1 MTSTR
6 DRVIAVGAVL
16 VLAALAVAVVLL
28 VLGAQQAGIET
39 REDLRLEQARTEA
52 SRMDTR
58 VQQAYGSLTG
68 VYGAPGVFT
77 MAPNDPADMAV
88 LEPQNPEAKTG
99 SVLVDRDSIVV
110 NGALLRDPDL
120 VDERLDREGL
130 DRVLAGEPSIL
141 PVADGITTSR
151 PAGAIGIPTRDAQ
164 GQISGAVLVEFEIA
178 PDSAFNLEI
187 AQLRT
192 GETGGFSFVDEHGVV
207 VASNNESLLGMPL
220 DDEVVEGFPSG
231 FHRGGGKVA
240 AIADVPSARWKAVF
254 KQDIGEFQGDLT
266 GPLQTALL
274 LFLAVV
280 AVVGVFTVVALLRRL
295 QTAREEQRRLRE
307 IGDAREEFT
316 SIVSHE
322 LRTPVAGLLGFL
334 QTTVDHWETMSDPE
348 RRRAVS
354 RAFSNARSLQ
364 ALTSDV
370 LDSASIEART
380 LTYRFETCDLRACVD
395 ESVQTMRDASP
406 ERTVNVNSPRE
417 PVLVRADTLRIRQ
430 VLANLLDNAVKSS
443 APDATIDVDIST
455 VDGAATVSVRDRGPG
470 IADAERERIFEKF
483 TRGRAGVSRGTGL
496 GLYISR
502 HIVEAHGGEIVA
514 ESVSGEPGARLRF
527 SLPLTDSA
535 THLTS

>member
-1 MTSTR
+1 MTRTR
-6 DRVIAVGAVL
+6 DRVIAVVAVL
-16 VLAALAVAVVLL
+16 LLAALATAVVVL
-28 VLGAQQAGIET
+28 VLDAQRSGIET
-39 REDLRLEQARTEA
+39 REDLRLEQARAEA

-58 VQQAYGSLTG
+58 VQQAFGALTG
-68 VYGAPGVFT
+68 VYGSPGAFSMV
-77 MAPNDPADMAV
+77 PNDPGDAAM
-88 LEPQNPEAKTG
+88 LTPQDPEARTG
-99 SVLVDRDSIVV
+99 SVLVNREGVVV
-110 NGALLRDPDL
+110 NGALIRDADL
-120 VDERLDREGL
+120 IGERLERDGL
-130 DRVLAGEPSIL
+130 ERVLAGEPAIL
-141 PVADGITTSR
+141 PVAATGITTSR
-151 PAGAIGIPTRDAQ
+151 PAGAIGLPTRDEQ

-192 GETGGFSFVDEHGVV
+192 GETGGFSFVDQRGVV
-207 VASNNESLLGMPL
+207 VASNNESLLAQPL
-220 DDEVVEGFPSG
+220 DDAVVEGFRPG

-240 AIADVPSARWKAVF
+240 AIADVPSAGWKAVF
-254 KQDIGEFQGDLT
+254 EQDIGEFQGDLT

-295 QTAREEQRRLRE
+295 QAAREEQRRLRE

-334 QTTVDHWETMSDPE
+334 QTTVDHWETMSDAE

-364 ALTSDV
+364 TLTSDV

-380 LTYRFETCDLRACVD
+380 LTYRFETSDLRACVD
-395 ESVQTMRDASP
+395 ESIQTLRDASP
-406 ERTVNVNSPRE
+406 DRTVNVHMPSE

-430 VLANLLDNAVKSS
+430 VLGNLLDNAVKSS
-443 APDATIDVDIST
+443 APDATIDVDIAT
-455 VDGAATVSVRDRGPG
+455 TDGIATVSVRDRGPG

-483 TRGRAGVSRGTGL
+483 TRGRAGISRGTGL

-514 ESVSGEPGARLRF
+514 ESVPGEPGARLRF
-527 SLPLTDSA
+527 SLPLSESA
-535 THLTS
+535 G

>member
-1 MTSTR
+1 MTRTR
-6 DRVIAVGAVL
+6 DRVIAVVSVL
-16 VLAALAVAVVLL
+16 LLAALAVAVVVL
-28 VLGAQQAGIET
+28 VLDAQRAGIET
-39 REDLRLEQARTEA
+39 REDLRLEQARAEA

-58 VQQAYGSLTG
+58 VQQAYSALTG
-68 VYGAPGVFT
+68 VYGAPGTFT
-77 MAPNDPADMAV
+77 MAPEDPADAAM
-88 LEPQNPEAKTG
+88 LTPQDPEARTG
-99 SVLVDRDSIVV
+99 NVLVDRDGIVV
-110 NGALLRDPDL
+110 NGALIRDPDL
-120 VDERLDREGL
+120 LGERLERDGL
-130 DRVLAGEPSIL
+130 DRVLAGEPTIL
-141 PVADGITTSR
+141 PVGEGITTSR
-151 PAGAIGIPTRDAQ
+151 PAIAVGVPTRDVQ
-164 GQISGAVLVEFEIA
+164 GQISGAVIIEVEVA

-207 VASNNESLLGMPL
+207 VASNNESLLAMEL
-220 DDEVVEGFPSG
+220 DDEVVEGFSPG

-254 KQDIGEFQGDLT
+254 EQDIGEFQGDLT

-295 QTAREEQRRLRE
+295 QAAREEQRRLRE

-364 ALTSDV
+364 TLTSDV

-380 LTYRFETCDLRACVD
+380 LTYRFEPSDLRACVD
-395 ESVQTMRDASP
+395 ESVQTLRDASP
-406 ERTVNVNSPRE
+406 ERTVNVTTPSE

-430 VLANLLDNAVKSS
+430 VLGNLLDNAVKSS
-443 APDATIDVDIST
+443 APDATIDVDVTT
-455 VDGAATVSVRDRGPG
+455 VDGTATVSVRDRGPG

-483 TRGRAGVSRGTGL
+483 TRGRAGISRGTGL

-502 HIVEAHGGEIVA
+502 HIVEAHGGEITA
-514 ESVSGEPGARLRF
+514 ESVPGEPGARLRF
-527 SLPLTDSA
+527 SLPLTDAAGS
-535 THLTS
+535 SS

>member
-1 MTSTR
+1 MTRTR
-6 DRVIAVGAVL
+6 DRVIAVVAVL
-16 VLAALAVAVVLL
+16 VLAALAVAVVVL
-28 VLGAQQAGIET
+28 VLDAQRSGIET
-39 REDLRLEQARTEA
+39 REDLRLEQARAEA

-58 VQQAYGSLTG
+58 IQQAYGALSG
-68 VYGAPGVFT
+68 VYGAPGAFT
-77 MAPNDPADMAV
+77 MTPEDPADAAM
-88 LEPQNPEAKTG
+88 LQPQDPDAKTG
-99 SVLVDRDSIVV
+99 NVLVNREGVVV
-110 NGALLRDPDL
+110 NGALIRDPDL
-120 VDERLDREGL
+120 IGTRLERDGL
-130 DRVLAGEPSIL
+130 DRALVEPTIL
-141 PVADGITTSR
+141 PVGEGITTSR

-164 GQISGAVLVEFEIA
+164 GQVSGAVLYEFEIA

-207 VASNNESLLGMPL
+207 VASNDESLLAKPL
-220 DDEVVEGFPSG
+220 DDAVVEGFRPG
-231 FHRGGGKVA
+231 FHRADGKVA
-240 AIADVPSARWKAVF
+240 AIADVPSAGWTAVF
-254 KQDIGEFQGDLT
+254 EQDIGEFQGDLT

-295 QTAREEQRRLRE
+295 AAAREEQRRLRE

-334 QTTVDHWETMSDPE
+334 QTTVDHWETMSDAE

-364 ALTSDV
+364 TLTSDV

-380 LTYRFETCDLRACVD
+380 LTYRFETSDLRSCVD
-395 ESVQTMRDASP
+395 ESIQTLRDASP
-406 ERTVNVNSPRE
+406 DRTVNVNKPSE

-430 VLANLLDNAVKSS
+430 VLGNLLDNAVKSS
-443 APDATIDVDIST
+443 APDATIDVDIVT
-455 VDGAATVSVRDRGPG
+455 NGGTATVSVRDRGPG

-483 TRGRAGVSRGTGL
+483 TRGRAGISRGTGL

-514 ESVSGEPGARLRF
+514 ESVPGEPGARLRF
-527 SLPLTDSA
+527 SLPLSESSA
-535 THLTS
+535 T